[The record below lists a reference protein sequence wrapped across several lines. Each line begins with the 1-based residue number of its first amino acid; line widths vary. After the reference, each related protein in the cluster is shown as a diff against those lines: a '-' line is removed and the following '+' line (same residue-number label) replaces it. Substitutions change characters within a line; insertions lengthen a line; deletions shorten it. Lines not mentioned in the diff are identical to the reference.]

1 MKLSPAQQRRNLLKR
16 LTVAAS
22 LILFCFLPARA
33 QEELTPPKAEVRAI
47 FGAATFG
54 DGTEVPHFVGGTSAR
69 FYVTRRLSIEP
80 ELLYMRY
87 SDFDRDY
94 VLNANVAYD
103 ITDPRKKVVPYVG
116 GGVGAL
122 YHMDDFG
129 VFTGTSTSWTVNGG
143 GGVKIFVSDRLFIAP
158 EVRVGREPT
167 VRATVGVGYVFSGRK
182 KK

>member
-1 MKLSPAQQRRNLLKR
+1 MKLFPAPQSRSLPKR

-33 QEELTPPKAEVRAI
+33 QETLTPPKAEVRAV
-47 FGAATFG
+47 FGVATFG
-54 DGTEVPHFVGGTSAR
+54 DGTEVPHFVGGASAR

-94 VLNANVAYD
+94 VFNANVAYD
-103 ITDPRKKVVPYVG
+103 ITDPRKKVVPYVV

-122 YHMDDFG
+122 HHTDNFG
-129 VFTGTSTSWTVNGG
+129 GFTVSSTSLTVNGG

-158 EVRVGREPT
+158 EFRVGLEPT
-167 VRATVGVGYVFSGRK
+167 ARATVGVGYVFSGRK
-182 KK
+182 KE